1 MTARRLTLALAAL
14 VASCAEAQVAT
25 DDVSAVDV
33 VDDPPPVKDAVIEA
47 SAPIDVTD
55 DTGAHDAPPAT
66 DVITDTG
73 TDATDA
79 SDTTDARDTTD
90 AGVTDASDADVVTTD
105 ASMDAAMPP
114 LDAGPLGDSLPTGAV
129 MFFTTRACP
138 LGWEPFNDAA
148 GRVAVPTQRD
158 APVGTRFGTPL
169 RDGEDRAH
177 THSVTES
184 FNVLDVSY
192 AGIVGCC
199 NNGLGAANAAAS
211 FTTTS
216 AASSTGLPYV
226 QMLVCRK
233 TGAAHAHTAPLPS
246 GMMVFFTGTRCPEG
260 FSQPAMSQG
269 RVPIGLVPGGALN
282 ATFGGAPLGATDVAA
297 HTHEVNAALTTA
309 SHGIALGSGCCGSGY
324 ARHGMYFSTRPTAP
338 TPVSVPTIQLLQCM
352 KD

>member
-1 MTARRLTLALAAL
+1 MTTRRLTLALVAL

-25 DDVSAVDV
+25 DDVFAVDV
-33 VDDPPPVKDAVIEA
+33 IDDPAPLKDAVIEA
-47 SAPIDVTD
+47 AAPIDVAD
-55 DTGAHDAPPAT
+55 DTGARDVTAAT
-66 DVITDTG
+66 DVIE
-73 TDATDA
+73 
-79 SDTTDARDTTD
+79 D
-90 AGVTDASDADVVTTD
+90 AGDDASDAGATVADVSATD

-138 LGWEPFNDAA
+138 LAWEPYGDAA

-169 RDGEDRAH
+169 GDGEDRAH
-177 THSVTES
+177 THPLTES
-184 FNVLDVSY
+184 FNVPDVSY

-211 FTTTS
+211 FTATS

-233 TGAAHAHTAPLPS
+233 TGTAHAHTAPLPT
-246 GMMVFFTGTRCPEG
+246 GMMVFFTGTRCPDG
-260 FSQPAMSQG
+260 FSQPTMSQG
-269 RVPIGLVPGGALN
+269 RVPIGLVPGGAVN
-282 ATFGGAPLGATDVAA
+282 ATFGGALLGATDVAA

-309 SHGIALGSGCCGSGY
+309 SHGIALGAGCCGSGY
-324 ARHGMYFSTRPTAP
+324 ARHGMYFSTRPTMSAP
-338 TPVSVPTIQLLQCM
+338 AAIPTIQLLQCM

>member
-1 MTARRLTLALAAL
+1 MRSRRLSLGGALVAL

-25 DDVSAVDV
+25 DDIPAVEVGDELA
-33 VDDPPPVKDAVIEA
+33 PVKDAVIEI
-47 SAPIDVTD
+47 STPIDVTD
-55 DTGAHDAPPAT
+55 DTGARDVTAST
-66 DVITDTG
+66 DVVVDTG
-73 TDATDA
+73 DDVN
-79 SDTTDARDTTD
+79 D
-90 AGVTDASDADVVTTD
+90 AGVSDTSVTDVPASDAPAADVVVAD

-114 LDAGPLGDSLPTGAV
+114 IDAGPLGDSLPTGAV

-138 LGWEPFNDAA
+138 LGWEPFSDAA
-148 GRVAVPTQRD
+148 GRVAVAMQRD

-169 RDGEDRAH
+169 SDGEDRAH
-177 THSVTES
+177 THTLSES
-184 FNVLDVSY
+184 FNVLEVSY

-199 NNGLGAANAAAS
+199 NDNLGAANSAAS

-216 AASSTGLPYV
+216 AASTTGLPYV

-233 TGAAHAHTAPLPS
+233 TGMAYAHTSPLPS

-269 RVPIGLVPGGALN
+269 RVPIGLVPGGTAN
-282 ATFGGAPLGATDVAA
+282 AVFGGAPLGATDVAA
-297 HTHEVNAALTTA
+297 HTHEVNAPLTTT

-324 ARHGMYFSTRPTAP
+324 ARHGMYFSTRPTMPAQ
-338 TPVSVPTIQLLQCM
+338 VSVPTIQLLQCM